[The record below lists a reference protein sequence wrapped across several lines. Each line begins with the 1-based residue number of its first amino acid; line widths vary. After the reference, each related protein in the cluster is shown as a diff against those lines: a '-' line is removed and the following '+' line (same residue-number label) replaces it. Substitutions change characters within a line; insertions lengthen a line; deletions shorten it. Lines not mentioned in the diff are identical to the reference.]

1 MALNKISMVSY
12 SQSNT
17 SNPISFDNNH
27 TRAILAAG
35 WDTSSQ
41 KATREGTLVIP
52 DDMLPHTIGIDI
64 LNQNIVRCAW
74 LGLQTFMNPALPPPP
89 YQSTPTVPPQP
100 QPWTVS
106 PQSQQSTSLS

>member
-1 MALNKISMVSY
+1 MVLNKISTMSY

-17 SNPISFDNNH
+17 SNPISFDNNR

-35 WDTSSQ
+35 WKTSSQ

-52 DDMLPHTIGIDI
+52 DDMLSHAIWINI

-74 LGLQTFMNPALPPPP
+74 SGSQIFMNPALLPPL

-100 QPWTVS
+100 Q
-106 PQSQQSTSLS
+106 QSASLSNFLGLL